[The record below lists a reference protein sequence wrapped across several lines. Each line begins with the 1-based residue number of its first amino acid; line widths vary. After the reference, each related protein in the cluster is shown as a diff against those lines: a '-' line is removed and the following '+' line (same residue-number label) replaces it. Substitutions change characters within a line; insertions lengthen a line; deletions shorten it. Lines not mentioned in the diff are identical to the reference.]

1 MLYTCIAVN
10 VCVCVCVCV
19 CGEFARGTSTSS
31 MDVGATKQVLCHGQQ
46 IGRDAP
52 TFDEIRGKIVM
63 AHKV

>member
-1 MLYTCIAVN
+1 
-10 VCVCVCVCV
+10 
-19 CGEFARGTSTSS
+19 